1 MSNNSPEAL
10 NTPIV
15 ERGLKRIPFF
25 NGRVLTAEDLETEQR
40 ADATER
46 KRLGRAI
53 GTGVI
58 EGLFVDRVD
67 HESDDPPTTVTVESG
82 LALAPSGCV
91 VELPQT
97 TDVSVVSEIDRDE
110 TAGTKGQFASCSAR
124 EVVASSG
131 NGAYLLFVEPAAEP
145 YKRTPRTRLGGDGAA
160 SECGAQYRRE
170 GARLRLMHLDT
181 GDAGLVP
188 ESLQTERG
196 RKLEI
201 EEEFDE
207 GSDFKARHVSKL
219 RNILAHVCLRTS
231 SALKETADLYDT
243 LRAHSRGSATDTN
256 GPVDELRGRAAG
268 KNGGLEDAVPIAL
281 LYWAQDRILFVD
293 NWSVRRRVHRSDP
306 QRPTP
311 ATDRRRAEGEAAFHQ
326 FQAHVGDLT
335 ASEGPAEELPVLEA
349 RVFFE
354 YLPAAGLVPVETEGP
369 HEENLDFVDE
379 LTHQE
384 PVYVEGAEVSRLLEQ
399 SFLAPPHRVDAGEML
414 VLYRVRQNRQFDA
427 KTPYILFAS
436 GHLPLLGDARFDL
449 SRWDYSQ
456 YGTVVHS

>member
-1 MSNNSPEAL
+1 M
-10 NTPIV
+10 
-15 ERGLKRIPFF
+15 
-25 NGRVLTAEDLETEQR
+25 LTAEDLHTEQD
-40 ADATER
+40 ANATER
-46 KRLGRAI
+46 KRLGRAL
-53 GTGVI
+53 GTGVLD
-58 EGLFVDRVD
+58 GLFVRKKGD
-67 HESDDPPTTVTVESG
+67 ETVTAESG
-82 LALAPSGCV
+82 VALAPSGCV

-97 TDVSVVSEIDRDE
+97 TNVSVVSKIDRDE

-124 EVVASSG
+124 EVVAASG
-131 NGAYLLFVEPAAEP
+131 TGVYLLFVEPAAKPEG
-145 YKRTPRTRLGGDGAA
+145 RTPRTRLGGDGAA

-170 GARLRLMHLDT
+170 GARLRLVHLDT

-196 RKLEI
+196 KRLKI

-207 GSDFKARHVSKL
+207 GSDFRARHVSRL
-219 RNILAHVCLRTS
+219 RNILAHVCLRTP
-231 SALKETADLYDT
+231 SALAETASLYDT
-243 LRAHSRGSATDTN
+243 LRRQSRRNEPNPD
-256 GPVDELRGRAAG
+256 GPVDVLRDRAVEE
-268 KNGGLEDAVPIAL
+268 NDGLEDAVPIGL

-335 ASEGPAEELPVLEA
+335 VSGGPAEELPVLEA
-349 RVFFE
+349 RVFFD
-354 YLPAAGLVPVETEGP
+354 YLPAAGLVPVKTEGP
-369 HEENLDFVDE
+369 HEENLDFVNE
-379 LTHQE
+379 LTHQG

-399 SFLAPPHRVDAGEML
+399 SFLAPPHRIDAGEML
-414 VLYRVRQNRQFDA
+414 VLYRVRQNRQSNTE
-427 KTPYILFAS
+427 TPYLLFAS